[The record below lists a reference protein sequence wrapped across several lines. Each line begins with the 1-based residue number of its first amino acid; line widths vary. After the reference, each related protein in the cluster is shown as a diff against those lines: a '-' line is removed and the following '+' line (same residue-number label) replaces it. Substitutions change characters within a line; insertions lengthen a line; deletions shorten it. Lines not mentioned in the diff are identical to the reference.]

1 MAHEHF
7 MKQATAAAVLILS
20 AGVVVATEPTGRI
33 VSIDGTAMV
42 SQGGRYVTGSEGRTI
57 QLGDRVMMLEGG
69 RAAIWYGDTCEY
81 FLLDDE
87 VLDITESSPCA
98 TGRGG
103 QLRPE
108 IAEMAAV
115 ETTGA
120 ATEAVRF
127 RLAQVG
133 VDAASDD
140 DEGALLGSGS
150 GSGSTPGG
158 ATAGGATAGAS
169 LPGAAAATGL
179 TTTGLVLGAAA
190 VIGGIVAIANARD
203 DGGAGDGPTPIS
215 EIQ

>member
-1 MAHEHF
+1 MAHERF

-20 AGVVVATEPTGRI
+20 AGVVVATEPAGRI

-57 QLGDRVMMLEGG
+57 QLGDRLMMLEGG

-108 IAEMAAV
+108 IAEVAPV
-115 ETTGA
+115 ETAGA

-133 VDAASDD
+133 VDADAV
-140 DEGALLGSGS
+140 AAPGSGATS
-150 GSGSTPGG
+150 GG
-158 ATAGGATAGAS
+158 ATAFGVGGGT
-169 LPGAAAATGL
+169 AAAAAGL
-179 TTTGLVLGAAA
+179 TTTGLVIVAAA
-190 VIGGIVAIANARD
+190 VVHQRGHHFFLHG
-203 DGGAGDGPTPIS
+203 
-215 EIQ
+215 QH

>member
-1 MAHEHF
+1 MAHERF

-20 AGVVVATEPTGRI
+20 AGVVVATEPAGRI

-42 SQGGRYVTGSEGRTI
+42 SQGGRYVAGSEGRTI

-108 IAEMAAV
+108 IAEVASV
-115 ETTGA
+115 ETAGA

-133 VDAASDD
+133 VDAPGDD
-140 DEGALLGSGS
+140 DEAALLESGTGSGATTGTATGATGAGTTTTVTTAALTTGALTTGAILAAGGLFVGLLGSGDS
-150 GSGSTPGG
+150 GPGST
-158 ATAGGATAGAS
+158 
-169 LPGAAAATGL
+169 TG
-179 TTTGLVLGAAA
+179 
-190 VIGGIVAIANARD
+190 
-203 DGGAGDGPTPIS
+203 PQPIS
-215 EIQ
+215 PIQ

>member
-1 MAHEHF
+1 MAHERF
-7 MKQATAAAVLILS
+7 MKQATAAAVLFLS
-20 AGVVVATEPTGRI
+20 AGVVVATEPAGRI

-57 QLGDRVMMLEGG
+57 HLGDRLMMLEGG

-87 VLDITESSPCA
+87 VLDITESSPCV

-108 IAEMAAV
+108 IAEVATA

-120 ATEAVRF
+120 TTEAVRF

-133 VDAASDD
+133 FDSPIDD
-140 DEGALLGSGS
+140 DEAAALLESGS
-150 GSGSTPGG
+150 GSGT
-158 ATAGGATAGAS
+158 TAGA
-169 LPGAAAATGL
+169 TTTTL
-179 TTTGLVLGAAA
+179 TTTTLTTSVLTTGAIFAAGGLLVGL
-190 VIGGIVAIANARD
+190 
-203 DGGAGDGPTPIS
+203 AGSGSSSSGQQPIS